1 MVYDNN
7 AIFVALDN
15 TNERQN
21 IVRIY
26 TQHNQ
31 FSRLRAYYLLAL
43 SIIALSIIIGQ
54 FLVQRHL
61 REQESDAH
69 IVNMAG
75 RQRMLSQKISKLIL
89 LTNRLNTKERD
100 SLLKE
105 LASVNAEWIENN
117 TSLRYGNEAAAIP
130 ISKSKAINRL
140 FLENQPVFDSIYFAS
155 NRIYSQ
161 LKNGDKSSY
170 PLLENDMR
178 TVLKH
183 EPIFLRHMDSIVNTY
198 EKLASGKIVK
208 LKRTE
213 YILFGISLLI
223 IILEVLLIFIPTT
236 RKVNET
242 LIKLIKSESDA
253 QQMSKEIG
261 ALYASLEESYE
272 RISGIT
278 LPVAPPRLIAKSD
291 KGGNLYYVSDYY
303 LRSFSHEEQRY
314 KTIANLFG
322 LAGEAADDFNDQLI
336 DVVSNLKNWHKELVY
351 SDKSGEKR
359 HMDIH
364 IIPIYNQEGEVDV
377 LQVFAADMTP
387 RRLAEQDMYKK
398 DRAEIERKV
407 NEQKFRS
414 ILVLEGQEEERKRI
428 AMNIHDGIGQMLT
441 SLKFQTASID
451 LSKTKETEQKLLD
464 INKLIKDIIQEVRIV
479 TFNLKPPVLSDYG
492 LVAGLKNLV
501 QEIDKL
507 SNNRL
512 IFENITDFQ
521 QRLSPKVENNIY
533 RIVQEAVNNAIKYA
547 NSPTVLV
554 SLEHNTDELVLTIKD
569 TGAGFESKS
578 TDLFHADYGHGFLN
592 MQERATYINGKL
604 LIESKPGLGT
614 IIKLFVPLKNKP
626 GNIAI

>member
-170 PLLENDMR
+170 PFLENDMR

-183 EPIFLRHMDSIVNTY
+183 EPIFLRYMDSIVYTY

-569 TGAGFESKS
+569 TGVGFESKS

>member
-89 LTNRLNTKERD
+89 LINRLNTKERD

-105 LASVNAEWIENN
+105 LASVNTEWIENN

-170 PLLENDMR
+170 PFLENDMR

-183 EPIFLRHMDSIVNTY
+183 EPIFLRHMDSIVYTY

>member
-1 MVYDNN
+1 M
-7 AIFVALDN
+7 
-15 TNERQN
+15 
-21 IVRIY
+21 RIY

-569 TGAGFESKS
+569 TGVGFESKS

>member
-1 MVYDNN
+1 M
-7 AIFVALDN
+7 DN

-89 LTNRLNTKERD
+89 LINRLNTKERD

-170 PLLENDMR
+170 PFLENDMR

-183 EPIFLRHMDSIVNTY
+183 EPIFLRHMDSIVYTY

-554 SLEHNTDELVLTIKD
+554 SLEHNTDELILTIKD
-569 TGAGFESKS
+569 TGVGFESKS

>member
-1 MVYDNN
+1 M
-7 AIFVALDN
+7 
-15 TNERQN
+15 
-21 IVRIY
+21 RIY
-26 TQHNQ
+26 NQYNQ
-31 FSRLRAYYLLAL
+31 FSRLRVYYLLAL
-43 SIIALSIIIGQ
+43 STIALSIIIGQ

-69 IVNMAG
+69 IVNLAG
-75 RQRMLSQKISKLIL
+75 RQRMLSQQISKLVLQIHVTTKQNELTHL
-89 LTNRLNTKERD
+89 LNKLN
-100 SLLKE
+100 
-105 LASVNAEWIENN
+105 AANAEWVKNN
-117 TSLRYGNEAAAIP
+117 KSLRYGNDAMAIP
-130 ISKSKAINRL
+130 ASKNKDIDRL
-140 FLENQPVFDSIYFAS
+140 FVENQPAFDSIYLA
-155 NRIYSQ
+155 NQRIYAQ
-161 LKNGDKSSY
+161 LETTPNQHHSIIEHDIELILRY
-170 PLLENDMR
+170 EPTFLE
-178 TVLKH
+178 
-183 EPIFLRHMDSIVNTY
+183 HMDSIVY
-198 EKLASGKIVK
+198 AFERLAEGKIRK

-213 YILFGISLLI
+213 YVLFGVSLLI
-223 IILEVLLIFIPTT
+223 ILLEILLIFIPTT
-236 RKVNET
+236 RRVNET
-242 LIKLIKSESDA
+242 LLKLIKSESDA

-278 LPVAPPRLIAKSD
+278 LPVAPPRLVAKAD
-291 KGGNLYYVSDYY
+291 KGGNVYYISDNY
-303 LRSFSHEEQRY
+303 LRNFLQTEAHY

-322 LAGEAADDFNDQLI
+322 LTGEVADDFNEQLI
-336 DVVSNLKNWHKELVY
+336 DIVSNFKNWHKELTFNDVHN
-351 SDKSGEKR
+351 EKR
-359 HMDIH
+359 HIDVH
-364 IIPIYNQEGEVDV
+364 VIPIYNQKGEVEA

-387 RRLAEQDMYKK
+387 RRLAEQNMYKK

-451 LSKTKETEQKLLD
+451 LSKTKEAEQKLLD

-507 SNNRL
+507 SDNHL
-512 IFENITDFQ
+512 VFENLTDFQ

-547 NSPTVLV
+547 QSPMVII
-554 SLEHNTDELVLTIKD
+554 SLAHNAEELVLTIKD
-569 TGAGFESKS
+569 TGVGFESRS
-578 TDLFHADYGHGFLN
+578 ANLFHIDYGHGFLN

-604 LIESKPGLGT
+604 HIESKPGLGT
-614 IIKLFVPLKNKP
+614 IIKLFVPLANKP
-626 GNIAI
+626 GNITL

>member
-1 MVYDNN
+1 VYDNN

-15 TNERQN
+15 TNECQN

-569 TGAGFESKS
+569 TGVGFESKS

>member
-1 MVYDNN
+1 MYDNN

-170 PLLENDMR
+170 PFLENDMR

-183 EPIFLRHMDSIVNTY
+183 EPIFLRHMDSIVYTY

-303 LRSFSHEEQRY
+303 LRSFSHEDQRY

-554 SLEHNTDELVLTIKD
+554 SLEHNTDELILTIKD
-569 TGAGFESKS
+569 TGVGFESKS

>member
-170 PLLENDMR
+170 PFLENDMR

-183 EPIFLRHMDSIVNTY
+183 EPIFLRHMDSIVYTY

-303 LRSFSHEEQRY
+303 LRSFSHEDQRY

-554 SLEHNTDELVLTIKD
+554 SLEHNTDELILTIKD
-569 TGAGFESKS
+569 TGVGFESKS

>member
-1 MVYDNN
+1 
-7 AIFVALDN
+7 
-15 TNERQN
+15 
-21 IVRIY
+21 
-26 TQHNQ
+26 
-31 FSRLRAYYLLAL
+31 
-43 SIIALSIIIGQ
+43 
-54 FLVQRHL
+54 
-61 REQESDAH
+61 
-69 IVNMAG
+69 
-75 RQRMLSQKISKLIL
+75 
-89 LTNRLNTKERD
+89 
-100 SLLKE
+100 
-105 LASVNAEWIENN
+105 
-117 TSLRYGNEAAAIP
+117 
-130 ISKSKAINRL
+130 
-140 FLENQPVFDSIYFAS
+140 
-155 NRIYSQ
+155 
-161 LKNGDKSSY
+161 
-170 PLLENDMR
+170 
-178 TVLKH
+178 
-183 EPIFLRHMDSIVNTY
+183 MDSIVNTY

-569 TGAGFESKS
+569 TGVGFESKS